1 MIFIGFIIFYVVKL
15 YFENN
20 NPEKIEQNNQQCIYD
35 ELTG

>member
-1 MIFIGFIIFYVVKL
+1 MIFIGFIIFYVKL

-35 ELTG
+35 MS